1 MKFILILFL
10 AFCFSCTTTPPEKST
25 FTPAVAKQLLQKGV
39 TTQSQV
45 LAQWGSPNMVTRNSA
60 GQEVWSYSKQSF
72 DSSQKSG
79 GIGFLIGGG
88 SGAVSQ
94 SSTSAFEV
102 LITFD
107 AQGTV
112 QDFNVISSQY

>member
-10 AFCFSCTTTPPEKST
+10 GFCFSCQTTPPQKST
-25 FTPAVAKQLLQKGV
+25 FTPAVAKALLKKGE
-39 TTQSQV
+39 TNQAQILS
-45 LAQWGSPNMVTRNSA
+45 QWGSPNMVTRNSS

-72 DSSQKSG
+72 ESKQGSG

-88 SGAVSQ
+88 SKAVSQ
-94 SSTSAFEV
+94 SSTSSFEV

-107 AQGTV
+107 SQGIV
-112 QDFNVISSQY
+112 QDYNIISSQY